1 MEMAV
6 KQSRTVGLTLNCI
19 LIRHDG
25 VEFAIED
32 SAGPIHDR
40 SGRVIG
46 AVIVF
51 HDMSAARAMSLQM
64 TDSAQHDAVIDL
76 PNRQLLKGR
85 VSQAMALAHREHRS
99 IALMFLDL
107 DHFKYINDSLG
118 HATGDQLLKSVASR
132 LVASVRSSDTVAPM
146 LWLPCERRHNGWRHS
161 HR

>member
-1 MEMAV
+1 MVMAV

-19 LIRHDG
+19 SIRHDG

-40 SGRVIG
+40 SGRVIS
-46 AVIVF
+46 ALIVF

-64 TDSAQHDAVIDL
+64 THSAQHDVVTDL

-85 VSQAMALAHREHRS
+85 VSQAIALAHREHRS

-118 HATGDQLLKSVASR
+118 CHL
-132 LVASVRSSDTVAPM
+132 
-146 LWLPCERRHNGWRHS
+146 
-161 HR
+161 